1 MLFLLVALWVFSFWA
16 TSTEGYNLLQTS
28 KIDNTAGRP
37 TKTLITTLQGERRA
51 SLVYLGGRKHGL
63 SAADLRQQRAHTDQ
77 VIAEWRRTAK
87 DAPGSKIRRA
97 VAATS
102 AQLNNLPSLRAAISS
117 GTITRDAAAK
127 GFNTAI
133 DAGFQIVSVN
143 AELDDP
149 DISADG
155 RALIALTRAREM
167 LSREDAFLAGVL
179 ADGRFGTGEYVKF
192 AQTVA
197 LRTQAE
203 QDAAAQLPDADRRR
217 LQELQKGTA
226 YSVLQRLEQQAQQ
239 PRHQGRAAVTPVQW
253 QAATQPVLTAM
264 DRTVDIGGNEVVD
277 KGTALGYQVLAK
289 WAGVALL
296 GGAALIAAIVTG
308 FIATRKLDRG
318 LKRLLAAVQEGEA
331 ELPGQLRLIGEGKH
345 ADVRPIEFGADEI
358 GQIGQTFNRTVRQL
372 VAATRAEAATRAAS
386 RRIIRDLGDRT
397 YSLMT
402 QLLDL
407 ITEMEKRRD
416 INDEELQRLFRL
428 DAIVVRALKNARNIG
443 YIGEKRALRSG
454 GTRPVSLYELLRDAI
469 GQTHAYERVRL
480 GTYQDYGLV
489 GYAFEDVVT
498 IIAELIDNALMF
510 SDKVVE
516 VETTQVAHGV
526 AVVVQDRGYGFSEE
540 EIARHNAFFAE
551 APEVW
556 DSALSPEGKV
566 RIGFYIVAQRARA
579 HGVKVTVQSN
589 AYRGADAVV
598 LLPNSLITDPPP
610 RPVAKTGTAATP
622 VAVATAGG
630 SSAPGAA
637 VGVLEAPPERAL
649 KAVHS
654 SDNGIAPDEE
664 TEADAGAD
672 DVDEAESRAP
682 VAESPVEVTTPGG
695 LPVRNPGTSL
705 APELQEESPAAVD
718 EPDPLEG
725 RSPEQVR
732 TVISAFQRG
741 TERGRSEAA
750 KRPSADGGADE

>member
-1 MLFLLVALWVFSFWA
+1 MLILLVALWVFSFWA

-37 TKTLITTLQGERRA
+37 TKTLITTLQSERRA

-63 SAADLRQQRAHTDQ
+63 SAGDLRQQRAHTDQ
-77 VIAEWRRTAK
+77 VIAQWRRTAK
-87 DAPGSKIRRA
+87 EAPGGKIRRA

-102 AQLNNLPSLRAAISS
+102 AQLTNLPSLRAAINS

-197 LRTQAE
+197 LRGQAE

-217 LQELQKGTA
+217 LQELQRGTA
-226 YSVLQRLEQQAQQ
+226 YSALQRLEQQAQQ
-239 PRHQGRAAVTPVQW
+239 PRRQGRTAVTPVQW

-264 DRTVDIGGNEVVD
+264 DRAVDIGGNEVVD
-277 KGTALGYQVLAK
+277 QGTVLGYQVLAK
-289 WAGVALL
+289 WAGVGVL

-308 FIATRKLDRG
+308 VGATRKLDRG
-318 LKRLLAAVQEGEA
+318 LKRLLMAVQEAEA

-345 ADVRPIEFGADEI
+345 AGVRPIEFGADEI
-358 GQIGQTFNRTVRQL
+358 GEIGRTFNRL
-372 VAATRAEAATRAAS
+372 VAQVVEATQAEAATRASS

-407 ITEMEKRRD
+407 VTAMEKRRD
-416 INDEELQRLFRL
+416 INPEELQQLFRL
-428 DAIVVRALKNARNIG
+428 DALVVRALKNARNIG

-469 GQTHAYERVRL
+469 GQTHAYERVKL

-526 AVVVQDRGYGFSEE
+526 AVVVQDRGYGFSDED
-540 EIARHNAFFAE
+540 IARHNEFFAT

-566 RIGFYIVAQRARA
+566 RIGFYIIAQRARA
-579 HGVKVTVQSN
+579 HGIKVTVQSN

-598 LLPNSLITDPPP
+598 LLPTNLITDPPP
-610 RPVAKTGTAATP
+610 SHAAKISTAAP
-622 VAVATAGG
+622 QVAVTAGGG
-630 SSAPGAA
+630 SSAPAAA
-637 VGVLEAPPERAL
+637 VGLLEAPSERTL
-649 KAVHS
+649 RPV
-654 SDNGIAPDEE
+654 PDAGGPV
-664 TEADAGAD
+664 TADVADAGAG
-672 DVDEAESRAP
+672 DVAPAVPDAPDTVPSAEA
-682 VAESPVEVTTPGG
+682 TTPGG
-695 LPVRNPGTSL
+695 LPVRDPGRSL
-705 APELQEESPAAVD
+705 APELQEETSPADD

-732 TVISAFQRG
+732 TVMTAFQSG
-741 TERGRSEAA
+741 TRRGRTEAA
-750 KRPSADGGADE
+750 RHASEEDSADE